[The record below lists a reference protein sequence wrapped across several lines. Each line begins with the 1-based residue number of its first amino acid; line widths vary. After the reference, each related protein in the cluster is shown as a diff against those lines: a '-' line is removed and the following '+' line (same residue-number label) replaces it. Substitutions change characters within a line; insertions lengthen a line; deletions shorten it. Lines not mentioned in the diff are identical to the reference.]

1 MRKKMFKI
9 TEDQLRYL
17 ILHKLKELKN
27 MDDRL
32 SVPTFMKDRLISEI
46 QELKNKLLKPNK
58 GDIPS
63 KQK

>member
-1 MRKKMFKI
+1 MFKI